1 MVTVERIEFHIIRSS
16 PVCTLPSQGKPHNIL
31 LYKQNPKIH
40 DPLILRL
47 HQYSSVVITFTR
59 DRRT

>member
-1 MVTVERIEFHIIRSS
+1 MVTVGKIEFHIIRSS
-16 PVCTLPSQGKPHNIL
+16 PVFTLPSQGKPHSIL
-31 LYKQNPKIH
+31 LYKQNHKIY

-47 HQYSSVVITFTR
+47 HQYSSIVIAFTR